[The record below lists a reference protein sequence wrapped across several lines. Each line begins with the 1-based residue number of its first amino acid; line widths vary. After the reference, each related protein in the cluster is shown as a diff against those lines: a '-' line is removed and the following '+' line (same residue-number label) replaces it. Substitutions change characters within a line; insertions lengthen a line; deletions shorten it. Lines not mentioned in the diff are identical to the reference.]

1 MMMGLRPWTWPRPSL
16 RSTALY
22 LALWL
27 ALVAVILFAYD
38 HNGLFRSFVDGTP
51 LIQCW
56 RPAHPAAKCLSPAL
70 NVPGPGRS
78 PG

>member
-1 MMMGLRPWTWPRPSL
+1 MTIGWWPRRWPRPSL
-16 RSTALY
+16 RSAVLY

-38 HNGLFRSFVDGTP
+38 HNGLFRSFVDSTP

-70 NVPGPGRS
+70 NVPGLGRS